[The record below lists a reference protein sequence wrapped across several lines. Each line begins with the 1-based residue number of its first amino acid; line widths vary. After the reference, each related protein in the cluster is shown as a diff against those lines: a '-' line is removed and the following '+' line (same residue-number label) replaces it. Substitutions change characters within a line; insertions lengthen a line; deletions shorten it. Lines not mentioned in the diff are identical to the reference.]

1 MNKLEYF
8 KKTYGEEKVKKVFDY
23 LKNDQR
29 HFKNLYNFLQFSE
42 YSDKSNCSCQKT
54 KIISKLNEII
64 DDKMFLYDF
73 CNTISECDLEF
84 NIYDTII
91 TYGTFDLFHIGHL
104 KLLKRI
110 KSMCNNLIVAVSTD
124 EFNLLKG
131 KKCVIPF
138 DERAAI
144 VNGLKY
150 VTKVIPENNWEQK
163 IEDIKKYKVDAFVMG
178 DDWEGKFDYLKEYC
192 DVIYLSRTEGI
203 STSSLKEKL
212 KN

>member
-29 HFKNLYNFLQFSE
+29 LFKNLYNFLQFSE

-84 NIYDTII
+84 NKYDTII

-110 KSMCNNLIVAVSTD
+110 KLMCNNLIVAVSTN

-131 KKCVIPF
+131 KKCIIPF
-138 DERAAI
+138 EERASI
-144 VNGLKY
+144 VEGLKY

-178 DDWEGKFDYLKEYC
+178 DDWVGKFDYLKEYC
-192 DVIYLSRTEGI
+192 DVIYLPRTEGI
-203 STSSLKEKL
+203 STTQIKGVLYE
-212 KN
+212 